1 MAKRGENIYLRKDGR
16 WEGRYIKGRRLDGKP
31 QFGYVYGRKYSKV
44 KQELVL
50 LKARNAGKSNI
61 ATAYGSGRVAE
72 WLGFWLETLVKPYIA
87 ETTYHTYK
95 TQMERHLIPE
105 IGEGLLRE
113 LGTEEIQ
120 SFVNEKRE
128 KLSAGMLHNVYRL
141 LRSALK
147 AAQEKRLIRDNPCVG
162 VKLPKNKGK
171 APRVLSRREQQKLE
185 REAVREGSL
194 EYLLCLYTGL
204 RLGELCALQ
213 WADVHFVHHA
223 IIVRHTMKRVKGTVR
238 MGTPKSENSEREV
251 PVPAFVMKLLREKM
265 EQEGADGFI
274 FGSGQS
280 AASMRTMQARLKAM
294 TKRIGLKGVHMH
306 TLRHTYATRCLENR
320 IGVETLCD
328 LLGHSG
334 PQITL
339 KYYAHCTRENKFA
352 CVKKLKQ
359 IAC

>member
-72 WLGFWLETLVKPYIA
+72 WLEFWLETLVKPYIA

-95 TQMERHLIPE
+95 TQMERHLMPE

-120 SFVNEKRE
+120 SFVNEKRR

-147 AAQEKRLIRDNPCVG
+147 AAHEKHLLRDNPCVG

-213 WADVHFVHHA
+213 WADVDFVHHA
-223 IIVRHTMKRVKGTVR
+223 IFVRHTMKRVKGTIR
-238 MGTPKSENSEREV
+238 MGNPKSENSEREV

-280 AASMRTMQARLKAM
+280 AASMRT
-294 TKRIGLKGVHMH
+294 
-306 TLRHTYATRCLENR
+306 ATAASPKPATNLVRTMEML
-320 IGVETLCD
+320 V
-328 LLGHSG
+328 
-334 PQITL
+334 
-339 KYYAHCTRENKFA
+339 
-352 CVKKLKQ
+352 
-359 IAC
+359 